1 MNDRGGMGMVKFRRW
16 LKVSNPW
23 VWPIFL
29 FLAFFVIFP
38 LVKLFVDSFTT
49 ADVPLSP
56 LREAIM
62 TVDLMEEKIASG
74 DEEEAKAALDDLLVQ
89 IERSE
94 TSITRTTA
102 ALGAA
107 LTSQQKSIDRWNEV
121 LSELGVI
128 KSALAG
134 MTTPEE
140 ATGEARKL
148 KELMSKA
155 VQLPN
160 KAFSVKFFFDVFK
173 DKVYMKALVNSLT
186 LGFASVV
193 TSSIIGFSVAYLLV
207 RYEFPG
213 RKLFNFLTM
222 IPIVMPPL
230 VGVLGFIFILGR
242 GGTVNELFYL
252 FAQKIELTWPAL
264 SNWLFDHLPFN
275 FVYGWHGLLMVETLH
290 LFPLITLNVV
300 DSLSKID
307 ASLEEAAESMG
318 SVGFKRLFDITI
330 PLTVPGF
337 VTGALLVFIWAFADF
352 ATPHVVG
359 LNNFIAPL
367 AFMDIQQFI
376 DRNLFK
382 MGITVGAV
390 MVMWSIVFLIVAKK
404 YVSMKDYSTLSY
416 RPVER
421 RPLSKGW
428 SALALVFLISLML
441 FAFIPYLGVGL
452 ASFAR
457 GWSMTPLPT
466 TWTLHHYKRVIFDA
480 PGYIINTFNYCTL
493 AVILCI
499 LIGLPIAWIMARTKM
514 RSRGALDILTTLVL
528 ALPGTALGIAYIR
541 AFNTPIL
548 IKQPLANIWI
558 IIPIV
563 LAVRRLPY
571 TVRSSYSSLIVV
583 HRSMEEAAESVGASV
598 LKTFK
603 DVTMPLIWKGVLA
616 GALFSFMTSI
626 QESATTILLSIPGW
640 ETMTVGIFNFYTG
653 GTHGDAAALGFILII
668 VGIVTLYIVN
678 RLSSTRAG
686 GGFFG

>member
-290 LFPLITLNVV
+290 LFPLITLNMV

-404 YVSMKDYSTLSY
+404 YVSMKDY
-416 RPVER
+416 
-421 RPLSKGW
+421 
-428 SALALVFLISLML
+428 
-441 FAFIPYLGVGL
+441 
-452 ASFAR
+452 
-457 GWSMTPLPT
+457 
-466 TWTLHHYKRVIFDA
+466 
-480 PGYIINTFNYCTL
+480 
-493 AVILCI
+493 
-499 LIGLPIAWIMARTKM
+499 
-514 RSRGALDILTTLVL
+514 
-528 ALPGTALGIAYIR
+528 
-541 AFNTPIL
+541 
-548 IKQPLANIWI
+548 
-558 IIPIV
+558 
-563 LAVRRLPY
+563 
-571 TVRSSYSSLIVV
+571 
-583 HRSMEEAAESVGASV
+583 
-598 LKTFK
+598 
-603 DVTMPLIWKGVLA
+603 
-616 GALFSFMTSI
+616 
-626 QESATTILLSIPGW
+626 
-640 ETMTVGIFNFYTG
+640 
-653 GTHGDAAALGFILII
+653 
-668 VGIVTLYIVN
+668 
-678 RLSSTRAG
+678 
-686 GGFFG
+686 

>member
-1 MNDRGGMGMVKFRRW
+1 MNDGGGMGMVKIRRW
-16 LKVSNPW
+16 LKASNPW

-38 LVKLFVDSFTT
+38 LIKLFVDSFTT

-74 DEEEAKAALDDLLVQ
+74 DEEEAKAALEDLMVQ

-94 TSITRTTA
+94 SSITRTMD
-102 ALGAA
+102 ALAAA
-107 LTSQQKSIDRWNEV
+107 LTSQQKNIDKWGEV
-121 LSELGVI
+121 LTELGAT
-128 KSALAG
+128 KNALAG
-134 MTTPEE
+134 MATPEE
-140 ATGEARKL
+140 AIDEARKL
-148 KELMSKA
+148 KGLMSEA
-155 VQLPN
+155 VLLPN

-173 DKVYMKALVNSLT
+173 DRVYMKALINSLT
-186 LGFASVV
+186 LGFASVL
-193 TSSIIGFSVAYLLV
+193 TSSIIGFTVAYLLV

-252 FAQKIELTWPAL
+252 FAERMELIWPAL

-318 SVGFKRLFDITI
+318 SVGFKRLFDVTI

-390 MVMWSIVFLIVAKK
+390 MVMWSIIFLIVAKK

-421 RPLSKGW
+421 RQLSKGW
-428 SALALVFLISLML
+428 SALALIFLISLML
-441 FAFIPYLGVGL
+441 FAFVPYLGVGL

-499 LIGLPIAWIMARTKM
+499 LIGLPIAWVMARTKM

-548 IKQPLANIWI
+548 IKQPLANMWV

-678 RLSSTRAG
+678 RLSSTKAG

>member
-1 MNDRGGMGMVKFRRW
+1 MNDRGGNGMIKLRRW
-16 LKVSNPW
+16 LKASNPW

-62 TVDLMEEKIASG
+62 TVDLMEEKLAEG
-74 DEEEAKAALDDLLVQ
+74 RQQDAEAALADLLVQ
-89 IERSE
+89 VERSK
-94 TSITRTTA
+94 TAITRTFE
-102 ALGAA
+102 ALEYA
-107 LTSQQKSIDRWNEV
+107 LFPQDKAIEEWKGVYSKLEEKQAL
-121 LSELGVI
+121 LSVMGSPQEAMPQALELR
-128 KSALAG
+128 SMLQASL
-134 MTTPEE
+134 
-140 ATGEARKL
+140 
-148 KELMSKA
+148 S
-155 VQLPN
+155 LPV
-160 KAFSVKFFFDVFK
+160 KAFSVKYFFDVFR
-173 DKVYMKALVNSLT
+173 DKVYMKALMNSLT
-186 LGFASVV
+186 LGAAAVA
-193 TSSIIGFSVAYLLV
+193 TSSVIGFTVAYLLV

-222 IPIVMPPL
+222 VPIVMPPL

-242 GGTVNELFYL
+242 GGTINELFYL
-252 FAQKIELTWPAL
+252 FAEKIEFTWPAL
-264 SNWLFDHLPFN
+264 ANWLFEHLPFN

-318 SVGFKRLFDITI
+318 SVGFKRLFDVTI

-390 MVMWSIVFLIVAKK
+390 MVLWSIVFLIIAKK

-421 RPLSKGW
+421 RRLSKGW
-428 SALALVFLISLML
+428 SALALAFLIVLML

-480 PGYIINTFNYCTL
+480 PGYIINTFTYCTL
-493 AVILCI
+493 AVLLCI

-514 RSRGALDILTTLVL
+514 RSRGILDILTTLVL

-541 AFNTPIL
+541 AFNSPIL
-548 IKQPLANIWI
+548 FKQPLANIWI

-583 HRSMEEAAESVGASV
+583 HRSMEEAAESVGAGM

-626 QESATTILLSIPGW
+626 QESATTILLAIPGW

-668 VGIVTLYIVN
+668 VGIVTLYVVN
-678 RLSSTRAG
+678 RLSTSKAG